1 MTAVAKNGS
10 SENQTLPRGLPI
22 ELYQHILSYIA
33 PEHDSTLHIDKAIIK
48 RQFLSVESLP
58 PPAPTREFRDSIV
71 DVGHFR
77 RSCKRFADI
86 GAPYIFTQVAIRF
99 SEKGLQRLDDLARW
113 RNVARHVKRFS
124 YLVPYFFEGGL
135 NNLDEIKEELRELG
149 LRPSDLGNLRRKAY
163 EQRSIIAG
171 EHDVHVLKRAIASF
185 SSLQLIQILRVS
197 EREDEM
203 VLQYLRGHA
212 EARTTVNL
220 DWTSACRH
228 ASHTIGVALLA
239 SNNVQ
244 PNRFSL
250 PMASPSSAR
259 FLQVAGPNGIS
270 TLAERLTC
278 LTLHFDDGDDL
289 DTKIMELS
297 DLFKTVFSRA
307 KRMKAVHIG
316 FPSHRPLTLPLA
328 SVFHHVAWDDLIAFG
343 IQGWE
348 LDSEEIVEFLQR
360 HATKLRGVRLRDVH
374 LKEGSQWKD
383 VLSFLR
389 DEMRQ
394 LLWVSLRRIGYT
406 AFFHSP
412 EYSQYA
418 GAEVPPLDGDSEED
432 ENEEDEQYA
441 DGPSTHVDSAPSDD
455 EIDHSEDDSDEQHDS
470 DDEHGP
476 DAHEMEFP
484 NLNSPD
490 TPASA
495 PWCNCGGPGYLDL
508 SDDLADDDV
517 RIDNAKRK
525 RWERWVLK
533 RCPEHGER

>member
-1 MTAVAKNGS
+1 MYS
-10 SENQTLPRGLPI
+10 S
-22 ELYQHILSYIA
+22 IA
-33 PEHDSTLHIDKAIIK
+33 RI
-48 RQFLSVESLP
+48 
-58 PPAPTREFRDSIV
+58 PADSIY
-71 DVGHFR
+71 
-77 RSCKRFADI
+77 
-86 GAPYIFTQVAIRF
+86 P
-99 SEKGLQRLDDLARW
+99 
-113 RNVARHVKRFS
+113 
-124 YLVPYFFEGGL
+124 GL
-135 NNLDEIKEELRELG
+135 NNLDEIREELRELG
-149 LRPSDLGNLRRKAY
+149 LHPSDLRNLRRKAS

-197 EREDEM
+197 EREDET

-212 EARTTVNL
+212 EARATVNL

-250 PMASPSSAR
+250 PMASPASAR

-278 LTLHFDDGDDL
+278 LTLHFDDGEDL
-289 DTKIMELS
+289 DTKISELS
-297 DLFKTVFSRA
+297 DLFKNVFSRA

-316 FPSHRPLTLPLA
+316 FPSHRPLTLSLA
-328 SVFHHVAWDDLIAFG
+328 SVFHNVAWDDLIAFG
-343 IQGWE
+343 VQGWE
-348 LDSEEIVEFLQR
+348 LDSGEITAFLGR
-360 HATKLRGVRLRDVH
+360 HAAKLRGVRLRDVH
-374 LKEGSQWKD
+374 LKEGSEWKD
-383 VLSFLR
+383 VLCFLR

-394 LLWVSLRRIGYT
+394 LLWVSLRRIGY
-406 AFFHSP
+406 AAYFHSP
-412 EYSQYA
+412 EFALSA
-418 GAEVPPLDGDSEED
+418 GAEVPPLDGDSEDDDDDDD
-432 ENEEDEQYA
+432 ENGSND
-441 DGPSTHVDSAPSDD
+441 
-455 EIDHSEDDSDEQHDS
+455 DDSDGEQYDHNAGSHNEVNSGGSHDGFASDEDSGSSEEDS

-476 DAHEMEFP
+476 EAHEMEFP
-484 NLNSPD
+484 SLNSPD

-508 SDDLADDDV
+508 ADDLADDDI